1 MKEEWK
7 PVKEDNRYYV
17 SNLGRVKSFAKGPER
32 ILRQSYHKDYFV
44 VSINR
49 KYKVVHRLVAES
61 FIPNDKNLPLVDHKN
76 GDRTNNTVS
85 NLRWLNHLE
94 NNKNRNT
101 KRDIKY
107 PDFLESEINS
117 EIWVDIPENL
127 FKVKDL
133 KISNLGR
140 IKKPYKAKNNLGCY
154 GSETIT
160 SYGAS
165 EKNYCEVKKNGRRF
179 KLHRLVWE
187 CFKGP
192 IPGGYQVNHKDN
204 NKINNRLSNLELLTP
219 SENIKYNYKTN
230 NVQMPYFFDS
240 ERIGN
245 IINSFYLEGKCSV
258 TISKEFRTG
267 PNDVL
272 NILKGKIGYSVN
284 YQKYYDNYEIYK
296 NISYYYG
303 WIKQIKGCESFKYY
317 DDVWT
322 LKKNGY
328 SYRKGAAKLG
338 ISLDTYRTCIRSK
351 TKIENNLIKIKKL
364 KDIL

>member
-7 PVKEDNRYYV
+7 LVKEDNRYYV
-17 SNLGRVKSFAKGPER
+17 SNFGRIKSIAKGPER
-32 ILRQSYHKDYFV
+32 ILRQSYHKDYLV

-49 KYKVVHRLVAES
+49 KYKVVHRLVAEA
-61 FIPNDKNLPLVDHKN
+61 FIPNTENLQLVDHIN
-76 GDRTNNTVS
+76 GDRRDNKVT
-85 NLRWLNHLE
+85 NLRWVNHSG
-94 NNKNRNT
+94 NNQNRNT

-140 IKKPYKAKNNLGCY
+140 IKKPYKVKNNLGCY

-165 EKNYCEVKKNGRRF
+165 EKNYCEVKRNGRRF

-192 IPGGYQVNHKDN
+192 IPDGYQVNHKDN
-204 NKINNRLSNLELLTP
+204 NKINNRVSNLELLTP
-219 SENIKYNYKTN
+219 SENIRYNYKTN
-230 NVQMPYFFDS
+230 NIKMTDFFDS
-240 ERIGN
+240 KRIGN
-245 IINSFYLEGKCSV
+245 IISSFYLEGKCSV
-258 TISKEFRTG
+258 TISKEYRIGT
-267 PNDVL
+267 NDVL
-272 NILKGKIGYSVN
+272 DILKGKLGYNVN

-296 NISYYYG
+296 KISYYYG
-303 WIKQIKGCESFKYY
+303 RIKQIKGSESFKYY
-317 DDVWT
+317 DDVWA
-322 LKKNGY
+322 LKESGY
-328 SYRKGAAKLG
+328 SYRKGAKKLG

-351 TKIENNLIKIKKL
+351 VKIENNLNKIKILESKL
-364 KDIL
+364 